1 MNNTTSRDRVRQKLR
16 IGVDRSSRFALLERP
31 WVLLALMAAL
41 CWTGTFLL
49 LFLADLRA
57 EFYPLAPQRIFFY
70 VLMLTAGLL
79 TFVPVQIRM
88 RLPRLAFE
96 GVTSTALL
104 VYIIAFVP
112 PPTGWLFALPDL
124 PVYLLFITTLFWSA
138 SALVLPFSY
147 ALGQRMFKQR
157 ARQMDTRRARR
168 QAYECGLLFALA
180 TTLAGLRVL
189 TWVSF
194 LLLAL
199 ILMTVEILLLSRI
212 EAGDT

>member
-1 MNNTTSRDRVRQKLR
+1 M
-16 IGVDRSSRFALLERP
+16 
-31 WVLLALMAAL
+31 LLALMAAL
-41 CWTGTFLL
+41 CWAGVLFL

-57 EFYPLAPQRIFFY
+57 ELDPLAPQRVFFY
-70 VLMLTAGLL
+70 VLVLTAGLL
-79 TFVPVQIRM
+79 TFVPIQIRM

-104 VYIIAFVP
+104 CYIIAFVP

-124 PVYLLFITTLFWSA
+124 PVYLLFITTLFWST

-147 ALGQRMFKQR
+147 ALGQRVFKQR

-180 TTLAGLRVL
+180 ATLAGLRVL

-199 ILMTVEILLLSRI
+199 ILITAEILLLSRI
-212 EAGDT
+212 EAVNT

>member
-1 MNNTTSRDRVRQKLR
+1 MRQKLR
-16 IGVDRSSRFALLERP
+16 IGSTLPSRFAFRERP
-31 WVLLALMAAL
+31 WLLLALMATL
-41 CWTGTFLL
+41 CWTGALFL

-57 EFYPLAPQRIFFY
+57 ELHPLSAQRIFFY
-70 VLMLTAGLL
+70 VLVLTAGLL
-79 TFVPVQIRM
+79 TFIPIQIRM

-96 GVTSTALL
+96 GVISTALL
-104 VYIIAFVP
+104 CYIIAFVP

-124 PVYLLFITTLFWSA
+124 PVYLLFITTLFWST

-147 ALGQRMFKQR
+147 ALGQRLFKQR

-180 TTLAGLRVL
+180 ATLAGMRVL

-199 ILMTVEILLLSRI
+199 ILITAEMLLLSRI
-212 EAGDT
+212 EAVDT